1 MSFLAKLFINGRRI
15 NVLDTDIHFDQNID
29 PYTFKPTSLPQ
40 GGIFTVTVE
49 ADGTTDILALALARD
64 TMCSGYIRFYNRGGM
79 SKLTD
84 YEFFDTYVV
93 SCQRNYD
100 DLSTA
105 KDTYVFSP
113 GILRIGDMVFE
124 KPWKITDLSNLTNNI
139 TPEPIVPKP
148 KLASV
153 KWKTVEGETIEETT
167 YQEKVALEVKV
178 ANAEG
183 GSVEITIEKEDG
195 TEFEEGTKSLTFT
208 EYLTDE
214 GTVQISSLKIKE
226 EWDEF
231 RSSETDGLIAKV
243 SHKGSKKESNVLQI
257 ITPPKVIVDF
267 RPSKNYDGEYGFDFM
282 RDKKDKDDKL
292 TYKDILGTNKSIKG
306 VNKFTKYKTDTKY
319 KELKCDIYDTIPIDW
334 HKNPDGSAYEYIQS
348 WLTIYP
354 KETQILSLQIETIK
368 NPKKLDLT
376 FEYDKTLFKLNTDK
390 IPAQSKGKKRLDD
403 HLTIECIKEF
413 STDQVIKAMCQK
425 RQLGQLNILK
435 NDKAN
440 RKKAQVV
447 FVKVETELN
456 SGKPKFG
463 NTTNKTGKPEKE
475 MLARYLKQAYTKLEL
490 DEIDFKL
497 TELDSTT
504 KKPKYPDFNK
514 NYTLLDLNGKKIL
527 NKYHNKGGNSL
538 AEYME
543 KTLNKELPKYKDY
556 FKVFFFGDTGGR
568 TDKVVKI
575 VKLAGYANGFNSQSA
590 IMFVGK
596 RKATVTHEL
605 LHCMGLR
612 HSFDNSATFSYK
624 KKATQ
629 NIMDYSATRTNTW
642 LWQWKKLWKNKDLR
656 KE

>member
-1 MSFLAKLFINGRRI
+1 MSFLAKLSINGRKRNI
-15 NVLDTDIHFDQNID
+15 LDTNIQF
-29 PYTFKPTSLPQ
+29 YQRVNSNTFKPTSVPH
-40 GGIFTVTVE
+40 GGLFTVILE
-49 ADGTTDILALALARD
+49 ADDNTDLLRLAVAPD
-64 TMCSGYIRFYNRGGM
+64 TMCNGHIRFYNRDGT
-79 SKLTD
+79 SKLID
-84 YEFFDTYVV
+84 YEFFDTYIVNY
-93 SCQRNYD
+93 QRNYD
-100 DLSTA
+100 GHSINI
-105 KDTYVFSP
+105 DTYVFSP
-113 GILRIGDMVFE
+113 GILRIGYMVFE
-124 KPWKITDLSNLTNNI
+124 KPWKITDLSNLANNI
-139 TPEPIVPKP
+139 TPESIVPKP

-178 ANAEG
+178 TNAEG
-183 GSVEITIEKEDG
+183 GSVEIIIEKEDG

-226 EWDEF
+226 EWDDF
-231 RSSETDGLIAKV
+231 RIAEIDGLIAKV
-243 SHKGSKKESNVLQI
+243 SYKGTNKESNVLQVI
-257 ITPPKVIVDF
+257 PPPKVIVDF

-306 VNKFTKYKTDTKY
+306 VNKFTKYKTDFKY
-319 KELKCDIYDTIPIDW
+319 KELKCDIYDTIPLDW

-376 FEYDKTLFKLNTDK
+376 FEYDKTLFKLNTEK

-413 STDQVIKAMCQK
+413 STDQVIKVMYQK
-425 RQLGQLNILK
+425 RQLGQLNIIK

-440 RKKAQVV
+440 RKKVQVV
-447 FVKVETELN
+447 FVKIETELY
-456 SGKPKFG
+456 SGIKLKG

-497 TELDSTT
+497 TELDPTT

-514 NYTLLDLNGKKIL
+514 SYTLLDLNGKKIL

-543 KTLNKELPKYKDY
+543 MTLNKELPKYKDY

-590 IMFVGK
+590 IMFAGK

-612 HSFDNSATFSYK
+612 HSFDNSATYGYK

-629 NIMDYSATRTNTW
+629 NIMDYSATRKHIW
-642 LWQWKKLWKNKDLR
+642 LWQWKKLWSNKDLK